1 MGDIMPGLISTTHRA
16 APHLRSSLL
25 AAPLQRAPLRLQLSP
40 EIGRMPVDGAWW
52 PYGHDLA
59 VEVLDLVMQFPPTL
73 GRLSWVVYSPSDWG
87 LNRRR
92 GIQADEALVSIRSFR
107 RNNPHMVMLRSVS
120 PRVSRVV
127 RLVVVPPEWEERAAL
142 YAMRTA
148 ANPSTTAT
156 GSAILDESL
165 DLLLAGR
172 LPYGD
177 GSGVG
182 PSTSAAGPLR

>member
-1 MGDIMPGLISTTHRA
+1 MAGLSSSAHRA

-25 AAPLQRAPLRLQLSP
+25 AAPLQRVLRLQLST
-40 EIGRMPVDGAWW
+40 ETGRGFVDGAWW

-59 VEVLDLVMQFPPTL
+59 VEVLDLVKQFPPRL
-73 GRLSWVVYSPSDWG
+73 GRLAWVVYSASDWG
-87 LNRRR
+87 SNRRR
-92 GIQADEALVSIRSFR
+92 GIQADDALVNIGSFPH
-107 RNNPHMVMLRSVS
+107 NDPHMVMLRSVS

-127 RLVVVPPEWEERAAL
+127 RLLVVPPEWEEQAAV

-148 ANPSTTAT
+148 ASPSNTAT

-165 DLLLAGR
+165 DLLLAGH
-172 LPYGD
+172 LSYGD

-182 PSTSAAGPLR
+182 SRMSADGPMR